1 MSTDNSSANPFG
13 PQGPSDANNPFRD
26 NPYQTPNAAGM
37 GANLGVPLSPG
48 RGLIGHVLV
57 VAILMIVQ
65 GVLEAVMGL
74 FLFGMAFVVP
84 MLMQTE
90 LQRSGGPTGGPSPAQ
105 FQWIQWIMGSVYGG
119 LGLLLLVV
127 ATLRIVAG
135 LGNMKYRRRV
145 LGMGAMLGGMAT
157 VFSCYCAPTAIALAI
172 YGLIVY
178 FNPQV
183 TLAFAMGQ
191 SGIQK
196 DVIEATFR

>member
-26 NPYQTPNAAGM
+26 NPYQTPIAAGVEA
-37 GANLGVPLSPG
+37 GLGVPLSPG

-65 GVLEAVMGL
+65 GVLESVMGL
-74 FLFGMAFVVP
+74 LLFVMAFVMP
-84 MLMQTE
+84 ILMRTQ
-90 LQRSGGPTGGPSPAQ
+90 LQGSGRPPGGPSPEQ
-105 FQWIQWIMGSVYGG
+105 FQWIMGSVYGS

-135 LGNMKYRRRV
+135 MGNLKYRRRV
-145 LGMGAMLGGMAT
+145 LGMVAMFGGMAT

-183 TLAFAMGQ
+183 TQAFAMGQ